1 MPRLDSLRIRWTLHL
16 LWALLLGTVI
26 SGEEQTAS
34 PRPIAGIEN
43 LRQVA
48 QSLFSGSQPEGVAA
62 FEELAR
68 RGIKVIISV
77 DGATPDVEAAHQSG
91 LRYMHIPIGY
101 DQIKSQARAD
111 LVEAVKTA
119 SGPVFMH
126 CHHGKHRGP
135 AAAAYCGMAVG
146 KLSEIEAVEVLKT
159 AGTRADYTGLWD
171 AVQKFEP
178 PTVPAGPLVEIAA
191 VESLTGAMVRIDH
204 HFSGIDKE
212 LKNGQVDDWKGFTS
226 EALLLAEEFRE
237 LPRTSPS
244 TDEMFN
250 TRMKRAIQATE
261 DLQRA
266 ASQNDLMA
274 VKAAVHQTV
283 QSCVDCHA
291 NHRDH

>member
-1 MPRLDSLRIRWTLHL
+1 MSKYDSLRIRWSLCL
-16 LWALLLGTVI
+16 LSILLLGKVI

-34 PRPIAGIEN
+34 PQAIDRIDN

-48 QSLFSGSQPEGVAA
+48 PELFSGSQPEGTAA
-62 FEELAR
+62 FEQLAQ

-77 DGATPDVEAAHQSG
+77 DGATPDVEAAHKSG
-91 LRYMHIPIGY
+91 LRYVHIPIGY

-146 KLSEIEAVEVLKT
+146 KLSQIEAINILKL

-178 PTVPAGPLVEIAA
+178 PTVPAGLLVESAS
-191 VESLTGAMVRIDH
+191 VEPLTGAMVRIDH
-204 HFSGIDKE
+204 HFSGIDKQ
-212 LKNGQVDDWKGFTS
+212 LMNGQVDDWKGLAS

-250 TRMKRAIQATE
+250 TRMKLAIQATE
-261 DLQRA
+261 DLQQA
-266 ASQNDLMA
+266 ASQNDLIA
-274 VKAAVHQTV
+274 VKAAIHQTV